1 LDRLLGV
8 NKTELQFDVATR
20 IALQTKI
27 NWRATV
33 DEDRH
38 YSFAIAL

>member
-1 LDRLLGV
+1 VRDRISGL
-8 NKTELQFDVATR
+8 NFAR
-20 IALQTKI
+20 WR
-27 NWRATV
+27 WRAAV